1 MKKTKYYAYI
11 PKQLLVKSYNAWKYK
26 TSSTVRK
33 PVYVNDSG
41 VPHYKYDGDFHPV
54 KPNHFGYKYIDLND
68 NPVYHNGFG
77 NMGLIHFPV
86 LDGAKYKITLTLV
99 DADDDNADKHVD
111 DIKPSNNRFDDS
123 LIHNYSA
130 FNIKD

>member
-11 PKQLLVKSYNAWKYK
+11 PKKQLVKSYNAWQWR
-26 TSSTVRK
+26 TDATVRK
-33 PVYVNDSG
+33 PIYVDDSG

-77 NMGLIHFPV
+77 NLGLIHFPV

-99 DADDDNADKHVD
+99 DADDDNADRHVD
-111 DIKPSNNRFDDS
+111 DIMPSNHRFDDS
-123 LIHNYSA
+123 VLHTFSVFNHN
-130 FNIKD
+130 D